1 MAFPCPIGQIVQ
13 VLEPVLHAKL
23 PGYPRYGFGIDPGQT
38 WRESAMDSV
47 KQKEQRESEAIRAAL
62 CQYEY
67 EICRVNTQCSLPLSS
82 SVRMDLGFECRKT
95 PKFRDTRGEA
105 EETGPGPVAQVCR
118 ETKLFCDDIC
128 NTMA

>member
-62 CQYEY
+62 CHYEY
-67 EICRVNTQCSLPLSS
+67 EICRGQYPVFAALIVVSAHGSWI
-82 SVRMDLGFECRKT
+82 RMSQ
-95 PKFRDTRGEA
+95 KF
-105 EETGPGPVAQVCR
+105 
-118 ETKLFCDDIC
+118 
-128 NTMA
+128 